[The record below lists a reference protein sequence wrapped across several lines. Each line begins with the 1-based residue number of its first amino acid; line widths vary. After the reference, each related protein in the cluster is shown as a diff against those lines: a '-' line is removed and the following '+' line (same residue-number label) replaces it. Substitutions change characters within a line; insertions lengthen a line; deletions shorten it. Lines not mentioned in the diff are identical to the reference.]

1 MKTIILRLLQV
12 VLLAVLVIIGV
23 NVLEPLRPVKLS
35 EEKQAAAEETVREIK
50 ESMKADISS
59 ESGNTALEN
68 RSKDT
73 AALEN
78 KERIAC
84 IDDNE
89 EALVLRLRMIEAA
102 KESLVFATFDFRADE
117 SGSAMMAA
125 FYAAAERGV
134 KVSLLLDGMNEFLYL
149 ERSELFKALCT
160 HENVEVRVY
169 NPIDAFHILKGNYR
183 MHDKYLITDDTMYLL
198 GGRNS
203 NDIFLGDRKTG
214 INADREIFV
223 YEPEK
228 GNGKSF
234 QELGTAAETDWTKE
248 TYPAESI
255 TLINNGTQAAK
266 HEPIMFY
273 TLEKLMEESKDI
285 VIQTPYVIADQ
296 SMYAVM
302 EETAEHADVKIILN
316 AVEKGSN
323 PWGCT
328 DYLNN
333 KGKIL
338 GTGCSVYELMNEAAV
353 HTKTI
358 VVDDRMS
365 IVGSYNW
372 DMRSTYL
379 DTELMLVIDSEKLN
393 QHLREMNAEY
403 MEKSREVLPDGT
415 ETEGAKFQEVEMTT
429 AKKGIYQVLRVII
442 RPFRHLL

>member
-50 ESMKADISS
+50 ESMKADSSS

-234 QELGTAAETDWTKE
+234 QELEEYFASIWEESCVKEKKVSMKEAKKEAAEAKLLE
-248 TYPAESI
+248 HYQEICEKYPELWHGSRDR
-255 TLINNGTQAAK
+255 LDEGDLPGGE
-266 HEPIMFY
+266 HY
-273 TLEKLMEESKDI
+273 
-285 VIQTPYVIADQ
+285 ADQ
-296 SMYAVM
+296 QRDSGGKAR
-302 EETAEHADVKIILN
+302 ADHVLHPGKADGREQRYRDSDALCDRRPVHVCSDGRDCG
-316 AVEKGSN
+316 AR
-323 PWGCT
+323 GCEN
-328 DYLNN
+328 YPECRGERLQS
-333 KGKIL
+333 L
-338 GTGCSVYELMNEAAV
+338 GLYGLS
-353 HTKTI
+353 
-358 VVDDRMS
+358 
-365 IVGSYNW
+365 
-372 DMRSTYL
+372 
-379 DTELMLVIDSEKLN
+379 
-393 QHLREMNAEY
+393 Q
-403 MEKSREVLPDGT
+403 
-415 ETEGAKFQEVEMTT
+415 
-429 AKKGIYQVLRVII
+429 
-442 RPFRHLL
+442 

>member
-12 VLLAVLVIIGV
+12 VLLVVLVVIGV
-23 NVLEPLRPVKLS
+23 NVLGPLRPVKLS

-50 ESMKADISS
+50 ESMKADSSS

-169 NPIDAFHILKGNYR
+169 NPIDTFHILKGNYR

-223 YEPEK
+223 YKPEK
-228 GNGKSF
+228 GNGK
-234 QELGTAAETDWTKE
+234 
-248 TYPAESI
+248 
-255 TLINNGTQAAK
+255 
-266 HEPIMFY
+266 
-273 TLEKLMEESKDI
+273 
-285 VIQTPYVIADQ
+285 
-296 SMYAVM
+296 
-302 EETAEHADVKIILN
+302 
-316 AVEKGSN
+316 
-323 PWGCT
+323 
-328 DYLNN
+328 
-333 KGKIL
+333 
-338 GTGCSVYELMNEAAV
+338 
-353 HTKTI
+353 
-358 VVDDRMS
+358 
-365 IVGSYNW
+365 
-372 DMRSTYL
+372 
-379 DTELMLVIDSEKLN
+379 
-393 QHLREMNAEY
+393 
-403 MEKSREVLPDGT
+403 
-415 ETEGAKFQEVEMTT
+415 
-429 AKKGIYQVLRVII
+429 
-442 RPFRHLL
+442 